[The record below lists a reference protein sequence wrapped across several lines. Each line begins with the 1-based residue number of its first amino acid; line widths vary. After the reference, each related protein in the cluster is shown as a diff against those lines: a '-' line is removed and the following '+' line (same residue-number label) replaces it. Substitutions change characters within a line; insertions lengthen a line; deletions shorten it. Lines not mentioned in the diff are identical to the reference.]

1 MWTGPPPA
9 KSSEGSWEH
18 SQQGL
23 SRGGASDSVTYVEQP
38 PVGVPRPARDG
49 AVHNRRPEEAKHNR
63 RHDAAALK
71 GAAHQDLHGARAEQQ
86 LVEAEQDVGEVGAAD
101 RRARHDA
108 AQQKVAQ
115 VADEGARRL
124 GVGQRVAP
132 EHPLDRDRGRHHE
145 ALEEQRQRRL
155 APRQAAV
162 EEADARDDEPHEAR
176 AKGNV
181 HGVVLEPGKGRVDV
195 HLERV
200 SAPGV
205 VGVDG
210 GLGRQRVLVDVH
222 VCRDGGLGGGATYSL
237 GLSVLAGGQHA
248 RDGRHVDG
256 QQECRRS
263 SRTLRLH
270 AEMTKRGFQ
279 GAGAPCPYV
288 RELPSSSPG
297 TSPPSHLS
305 YQSAHPQSG

>member
-9 KSSEGSWEH
+9 KSSEGSWEGDGR
-18 SQQGL
+18 QQGI
-23 SRGGASDSVTYVEQP
+23 SRSGASGSITYVEQP

-71 GAAHQDLHGARAEQQ
+71 RAAHQDLHGARAEQQ
-86 LVEAEQDVGEVGAAD
+86 LVEAKQNVGEVGAAD

-132 EHPLDRDRGRHHE
+132 EHPLDRDRARHHE

-162 EEADARDDEPHEAR
+162 EEADARDDEPYEAR
-176 AKGNV
+176 TKGNV

-195 HLERV
+195 YLERV

-210 GLGRQRVLVDVH
+210 GLGGQRGVLVGASAATVD
-222 VCRDGGLGGGATYSL
+222 LG
-237 GLSVLAGGQHA
+237 AGG
-248 RDGRHVDG
+248 
-256 QQECRRS
+256 
-263 SRTLRLH
+263 RLT
-270 AEMTKRGFQ
+270 ASGSASWRVASMLEM
-279 GAGAPCPYV
+279 ADI
-288 RELPSSSPG
+288 
-297 TSPPSHLS
+297 
-305 YQSAHPQSG
+305 